1 MKKMMIVLVA
11 LVVTLGFSMS
21 AFAQEE
27 RLEKEIW
34 QKQMDEQSALRADL
48 KTRIEKLTADIAAL
62 KTQSN
67 QKDLDLK
74 KCEEELLGLVGATQA
89 DVDAYE
95 TKVAVLESK
104 VDDLARLSNQDLL
117 ARKVELED
125 AQKALDE
132 LKASK
137 LSLLPKF
144 YDRIA
149 ALQQK
154 VDGLKGA
161 LASMEKFYTV
171 GTWSKDRDCLWNI
184 SKKKD
189 IYANPFMWPKIWQGN
204 RDKIKDPDVIH
215 KGQTLKIPNV
225 APLSSEEKKA
235 ANKYYR
241 TKAAAVAP
249 AAAPAPAQA
258 PAAAPAP
265 KK

>member
-11 LVVTLGFSMS
+11 LVVTLGFSVS

-27 RLEKEIW
+27 RLEKEVW
-34 QKQMDEQSALRADL
+34 QKQMNEQTALRADL
-48 KTRIEKLTADIAAL
+48 KVKIEKLNADIAAL
-62 KTQSN
+62 KTQSG
-67 QKDLDLK
+67 QEDLDLK

-95 TKVAVLESK
+95 AKVAALESK
-104 VDDLARLSNQDLL
+104 VNDLARLSNQDLL
-117 ARKVELED
+117 ARKAELDD

-132 LKASK
+132 LKVSK

-144 YDRIA
+144 YDRVA
-149 ALQQK
+149 SLQQK

-215 KGQTLKIPNV
+215 KGQTLKIPNI
-225 APLSSEEKKA
+225 APLSAEEKKA
-235 ANKYYR
+235 ANKYYHA
-241 TKAAAVAP
+241 KAA

-258 PAAAPAP
+258 P

>member
-1 MKKMMIVLVA
+1 MKKIMVAFVA
-11 LVVTLGFSMS
+11 LVVTLSFSMS

-27 RLEKEIW
+27 RLEKEVW
-34 QKQMDEQSALRADL
+34 QKAMDEQGALRTEL
-48 KTRIEKLTADIAAL
+48 KAKLEKLTVDVAAL
-62 KTQSN
+62 KTQSA

-95 TKVAVLESK
+95 AKVVAVEST
-104 VDDLARLSNQDLL
+104 VNDLARLSNEDLL
-117 ARKVELED
+117 ARKAELD
-125 AQKALDE
+125 AAQKAIDE
-132 LKASK
+132 LKTNK
-137 LSLLPKF
+137 LSILPMF

-171 GTWSKDRDCLWNI
+171 GTWSRDRDCLWNI

-215 KGQTLKIPNV
+215 KGQVLKIPNA
-225 APLSSEEKKA
+225 APLSSEEKRA
-235 ANKYYR
+235 ANRYYR
-241 TKAAAVAP
+241 SKVAAEPAP
-249 AAAPAPAQA
+249 AAAPA
-258 PAAAPAP
+258 
-265 KK
+265 K

>member
-11 LVVTLGFSMS
+11 LVVTLGFTVS

-27 RLEKEIW
+27 RLEKDVW
-34 QKQMDEQSALRADL
+34 QKQMSEQTSLRNDAKAKL
-48 KTRIEKLTADIAAL
+48 EKLNADIAAL
-62 KTQSN
+62 KQQSA
-67 QKDLDLK
+67 QKDIDLK
-74 KCEEELLGLVGATQA
+74 KCGEELLGLVGATQA

-95 TKVAVLESK
+95 AKVAALEAK
-104 VDDLARLSNQDLL
+104 VNDLARLSNQDLL
-117 ARKVELED
+117 SRKTELD
-125 AQKALDE
+125 DVQKSLDE
-132 LKASK
+132 LKTSK
-137 LSLLPKF
+137 LSLLPMF

-149 ALQQK
+149 ALQEK
-154 VDGLKGA
+154 IDGMKGA

-215 KGQTLKIPNV
+215 KGQKLKIPNA
-225 APLSSEEKKA
+225 APLSAEEKKA

-241 TKAAAVAP
+241 SKAAPAAP
-249 AAAPAPAQA
+249 AAAPAPA
-258 PAAAPAP
+258 
-265 KK
+265 K

>member
-11 LVVTLGFSMS
+11 LVVTLGFTVS

-27 RLEKEIW
+27 RLEKDVW
-34 QKQMDEQSALRADL
+34 QKQMTEQTSLRNDAKAKL
-48 KTRIEKLTADIAAL
+48 EKLNSDIAAL
-62 KTQSN
+62 KQQSA
-67 QKDLDLK
+67 QKDVDLK
-74 KCEEELLGLVGATQA
+74 KCEEELLALVGATQA

-95 TKVAVLESK
+95 AKVAALEGK
-104 VDDLARLSNQDLL
+104 VNDLARLSNQDLL
-117 ARKVELED
+117 ARKAELDD
-125 AQKALDE
+125 AQKSLDE

-137 LSLLPKF
+137 LSLLPAF
-144 YDRIA
+144 YDRVA

-204 RDKIKDPDVIH
+204 RDQIKDPDVIH
-215 KGQTLKIPNV
+215 KGQKLKIPNA
-225 APLSSEEKKA
+225 APLSTDEKKA
-235 ANKYYR
+235 ANKYYHS
-241 TKAAAVAP
+241 KAAVAAP
-249 AAAPAPAQA
+249 AAAPAPA
-258 PAAAPAP
+258 PA